1 MFLRQLKGPWN
12 TRKFTLQQWM
22 KINSL
27 ISHGNRFFWTFFA
40 FLWANEVDIFFKL
53 LILSPES
60 MLLLRVIDVEVSFK
74 G

>member
-27 ISHGNRFFWTFFA
+27 ISRGNRFFWTFFA
-40 FLWANEVDIFFKL
+40 FFMGE
-53 LILSPES
+53 
-60 MLLLRVIDVEVSFK
+60 
-74 G
+74 